1 MYLLSL
7 SEFLRFSRKILAIF
21 LPGQGDGE
29 QDLFPRAP
37 GGDGSAVGLH
47 DLLGDGQA
55 QPGVSGAGAPGG
67 IQAEKLLEHA
77 EELFRRDCGPGVAEG
92 QDDLV

>member
-1 MYLLSL
+1 M
-7 SEFLRFSRKILAIF
+7 IF
-21 LPGQGDGE
+21 LPRQGDGE
-29 QDLFPRAP
+29 QDFFPLAP

-77 EELFRRDCGPGVAEG
+77 GELFRRDCGPGVAEG